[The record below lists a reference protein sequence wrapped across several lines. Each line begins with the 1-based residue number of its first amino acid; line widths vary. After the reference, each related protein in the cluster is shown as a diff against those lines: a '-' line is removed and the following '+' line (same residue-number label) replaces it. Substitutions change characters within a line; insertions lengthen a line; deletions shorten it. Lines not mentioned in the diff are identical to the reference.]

1 MACQRVDC
9 RSFQILHCYWSDV
22 GKFRHFWIM
31 EFFPMGL
38 LNYIS
43 LARKLYLEL
52 RKQKRFNKSFLVPY
66 LSELENRFQGKFR
79 PEQKERILG
88 YYGLF
93 IPSFLCS
100 SYKRLG
106 GKTLSEEE
114 RKRATLFGILTP
126 VGDDLFDI
134 DHLDISQIREIALS
148 PESYRAESF
157 SAKVA
162 REIQLYELTSVPFP
176 KEYLEA
182 SKNVLEIQ
190 IETLRQKQKNIT
202 PEQLEHITCAKG
214 ADSVIIFHQCLDET
228 ADPAMLECLYLIGSL
243 YQLGN
248 DIFDL
253 YKDVRDNIYNLINT
267 CDDFNKL
274 RTYFLEK
281 VREQNQRILGLSFPE
296 KNKKEFCI
304 IVNVINA
311 RSMVGLDQFVR
322 LQEKKG
328 HKIDWWE
335 SQRKEMIIDM
345 EKPKNILRWMQY
357 LRKLS
362 ALR

>member
-1 MACQRVDC
+1 
-9 RSFQILHCYWSDV
+9 
-22 GKFRHFWIM
+22 
-31 EFFPMGL
+31 MGL
-38 LNYIS
+38 LHYIS
-43 LARKLYLEL
+43 LARKLYLEI
-52 RKQKRFNKSFLVPY
+52 RKQKKFNDSFLVPY
-66 LSELENRFQGKFR
+66 LSELESKHQGKFR

-100 SYKRLG
+100 SYKRLS
-106 GKTLSEEE
+106 GKSLSEEE

-134 DHLDISQIREIALS
+134 DHLAIDQIREITLS
-148 PESYRAESF
+148 PESYEAGSF

-176 KEYLEA
+176 QQYLEA

-190 IETLRQKQKNIT
+190 IETLRQKQKNISAEEL
-202 PEQLEHITCAKG
+202 EQITCAKG
-214 ADSVIIFHQCLDET
+214 AYSVIIYHQCLDET
-228 ADPAMLECLYLIGSL
+228 ADSVMLECLYLIGSL

-253 YKDVRDNIYNLINT
+253 YKDVKDNIYNLINT
-267 CDDFNKL
+267 CDDFGKL

-281 VREQNQRILGLSFPE
+281 VRMQNRRIMDLSFPE

-304 IVNVINA
+304 IMNVINA

-322 LQEKKG
+322 LQKITG
-328 HKIDWWE
+328 HKINWWE
-335 SQRKEMIIDM
+335 RQRKEMIIDM
-345 EKPKNILRWMQY
+345 EKPRNILRWIHY
-357 LRKLS
+357 LKKLP